1 MKNLALILM
10 TTGLFLVSGCGGYSA
25 PNNSNTSQGAPTLT
39 GNWQFTFT
47 SSKGAST
54 VSGTLTQTGSNFT
67 GAMTIANS
75 CATSATFSGTLTG
88 TSFTGTSLVEGNL
101 ETITVTG
108 NVASSYGSAN
118 GTFQVMSATGVCAG
132 DSGISGTWTG
142 THTTVSG
149 GPYGGMVQV
158 ADRIPV
164 QLTLNLNEGA
174 GGQVSGTAAFLH
186 SACFHSVSVAG
197 TLSGTNLQLQG
208 DNGTNGSIVL
218 SGTTD
223 AEGRTL
229 TMNSTV
235 SGACQAES
243 GAGTLTKMQ

>member
-10 TTGLFLVSGCGGYSA
+10 TAGLLLVSGCGGYSA
-25 PNNSNTSQGAPTLT
+25 PNNNNSPAVLTLT

-47 SSKGAST
+47 SSKGTST
-54 VSGTLTQTGSNFT
+54 VSGTLTQTGGSFT
-67 GAMTIANS
+67 GAVTIANS
-75 CATSATFSGTLTG
+75 CATSGTLSGTLSG
-88 TSFTGTSLVEGNL
+88 TSVTATLTDANL
-101 ETITVTG
+101 ETVTITG
-108 NVASSYGSAN
+108 NVASSYGSATGN
-118 GTFQVMSATGVCAG
+118 FQVMSATGVCAG
-132 DSGISGTWTG
+132 DSGISGTWSG

-149 GPYGGMVQV
+149 GPYGGMVLV

-164 QLTLNLNEGA
+164 QLTLSLNEGP

-186 SACFHSVSVAG
+186 SACFHSLSVAG

-223 AEGRTL
+223 GGGQTL

-243 GAGTLTKMQ
+243 GAGTLTRMQ